1 MSSGM
6 TNVVRFAPSPT
17 GQLHVGNIRA
27 ALTNWLFARKTG
39 GKFLLRL
46 DDTDV
51 ERSTEAFARGI
62 EADLAWLG
70 LTHDMFARQS
80 DRAPAHDAAAD
91 RLRAMGRLYPCYET
105 ADELDRRRKRQL
117 AQHKPPIYDRAA
129 LRLTEAQRASLVA
142 EGRKPHWRFKLSGQS
157 VTFTDVIRGEVH
169 IDTSSLSDPVL
180 IREDGRYL
188 YTLPSV
194 VDDVDFA
201 VTHIIRGEDHVT
213 NTGVQIE
220 IFEALGA
227 SVPVFAH
234 FSMLVGD
241 GGEALSKRLG
251 SLSIA
256 SFREEGFEPQAIN
269 SLLAKLGTS
278 DPVAARQTLDE
289 LVVEFDLSHFSRAPA
304 HFEKAELRAL
314 NHKLLH
320 ATPFEAVAGRLAALG
335 VGGGAAFWEAVR
347 DNVELIGDAVAW
359 WNIVEGPLA
368 PQVEDPAFLARAA
381 AFLPAGPFDGSSWG
395 AWTAAITASTGA
407 KGKALFMPLR
417 LALTGLAHGPEMKK
431 LLPLIGPERARKR
444 LSGQTA

>member
-1 MSSGM
+1 
-6 TNVVRFAPSPT
+6 
-17 GQLHVGNIRA
+17 
-27 ALTNWLFARKTG
+27 
-39 GKFLLRL
+39 
-46 DDTDV
+46 
-51 ERSTEAFARGI
+51 
-62 EADLAWLG
+62 
-70 LTHDMFARQS
+70 
-80 DRAPAHDAAAD
+80 
-91 RLRAMGRLYPCYET
+91 
-105 ADELDRRRKRQL
+105 
-117 AQHKPPIYDRAA
+117 
-129 LRLTEAQRASLVA
+129 
-142 EGRKPHWRFKLSGQS
+142 
-157 VTFTDVIRGEVH
+157 
-169 IDTSSLSDPVL
+169 
-180 IREDGRYL
+180 
-188 YTLPSV
+188 
-194 VDDVDFA
+194 
-201 VTHIIRGEDHVT
+201 
-213 NTGVQIE
+213 VQIE

-289 LVVEFDLSHFSRAPA
+289 LVAEFDLSHFSRAPA

-381 AFLPAGPFDGSSWG
+381 ALLPAGPFDGSSWG